1 MSNKAESKDY
11 MSNRTVLITG
21 ALTGIDRAAALG
33 GKKTSEL
40 ERENMATDIGTPED
54 AKAIVKSFYE
64 GGARGEITSFAD
76 RLADDFELFVPPS
89 LPWGGQFNKAQY
101 ISILP
106 QVASTLDFARM
117 RYVSL
122 TAEGQHVVALIDIGV
137 QGTDKSVIISEH
149 WDIENGKAIRLLVA
163 YFDPRVL
170 LDQIKST
177 SN

>member
-11 MSNRTVLITG
+11 ISNPTVLITG

-89 LPWGGQFNKAQY
+89 LPWGGQFNWQSPKSLSRALGLPASSSPRRLSRRCSQTRPNILMPSELTWCQVSIRSCETAAQPP
-101 ISILP
+101 L
-106 QVASTLDFARM
+106 VFAE
-117 RYVSL
+117 
-122 TAEGQHVVALIDIGV
+122 AV
-137 QGTDKSVIISEH
+137 QLS
-149 WDIENGKAIRLLVA
+149 
-163 YFDPRVL
+163 
-170 LDQIKST
+170 
-177 SN
+177 

>member
-11 MSNRTVLITG
+11 MSNPTVLITG

-40 ERENMATDIGTPED
+40 ERENMD

-89 LPWGGQFNKAQY
+89 LPWGTIQ
-101 ISILP
+101 
-106 QVASTLDFARM
+106 
-117 RYVSL
+117 
-122 TAEGQHVVALIDIGV
+122 
-137 QGTDKSVIISEH
+137 
-149 WDIENGKAIRLLVA
+149 
-163 YFDPRVL
+163 
-170 LDQIKST
+170 
-177 SN
+177 

>member
-11 MSNRTVLITG
+11 MSNPTVLITG

-40 ERENMATDIGTPED
+40 ERENMD